1 MAAAA
6 LAATSV
12 RHLLLLVVLRLW
24 AVRRVL
30 KGQLRL
36 RLVDVLLIE
45 VLVIIIEYL
54 VVAHVE
60 VLARVQGPTLVTLVA
75 LRQLLL
81 GRDVEIAG
89 GHGELLHVGLRVHV
103 LDALI
108 YNVVDRARVLL
119 VLRLREVLE
128 LVKTVLLADDGVA
141 YQLLTLGG

>member
-1 MAAAA
+1 LAAAA

-12 RHLLLLVVLRLW
+12 RHLLLVVVLRLW

-108 YNVVDRARVLL
+108 HNVVDRARVLL

-128 LVKTVLLADDGVA
+128 LVETVLLADDGVA